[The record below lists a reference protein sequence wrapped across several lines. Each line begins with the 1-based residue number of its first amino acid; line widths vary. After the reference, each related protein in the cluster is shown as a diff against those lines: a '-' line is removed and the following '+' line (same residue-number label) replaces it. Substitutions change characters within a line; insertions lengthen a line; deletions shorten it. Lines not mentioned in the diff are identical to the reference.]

1 MEETPVKCDECGSRN
16 LSLDDVRG
24 ERVCVDCGLVIESD
38 IVDLSAEWNQYE
50 GKADKSR
57 VGSPLNMMLHDKGL
71 ATDIDWQ
78 NRDYSGKA
86 IANATRT
93 QLHRMRKWQ
102 KRSRV
107 SNSRERNLQQAM
119 QDMSTMGSILGL
131 PKSIMD
137 DASLLYRRCLDANI
151 IRGRSIPGVAAA
163 CIFIACELAHVP
175 RPIQD
180 VSSSLRMGKKELGR
194 TIRNVKKSL
203 RVRTGPKSANLYFD
217 QFCSK
222 LGLAPTVITEC
233 EEMYQKVVAY
243 EMDSGRGPTGLAAA
257 IIYIA
262 SIVCGQRRTQ
272 REIADIA
279 GVTEVTIRNRY
290 KELTSAFDIDLE
302 AYE

>member
-1 MEETPVKCDECGSRN
+1 MDETVVKCDECGSRN
-16 LSLDDVRG
+16 LMLDPVRG
-24 ERVCVDCGLVIESD
+24 ERTCADCGLVLESD

-50 GKADKSR
+50 GTDDKSR
-57 VGSPLNMMLHDKGL
+57 VGSPVNMMLHDKGL
-71 ATDIDWQ
+71 TTDIDWKNQ
-78 NRDYSGKA
+78 DYSGKA
-86 IANATRT
+86 ISNATRT

-107 SNSRERNLQQAM
+107 SNSKERNLQQAM
-119 QDMSTMGSILGL
+119 QDMNTMGSILGL
-131 PKSIMD
+131 PKTIMD
-137 DASLLYRRCLDANI
+137 ESSLLYRKCLEANI

-163 CIFIACELAHVP
+163 CIFISCELAGIP

-194 TIRNVKKSL
+194 TIRNVKSALKI
-203 RVRTGPKSANLYFD
+203 RTGPKTANLYFD

-222 LGLAPTVITEC
+222 LQLSPAVRVEC
-233 EEMYQKVVAY
+233 EKMYEKVEKF

-262 SIVCGQRRTQ
+262 SITCGQRRTQ
-272 REIADIA
+272 REISDIA

-290 KELTSAFDIDLE
+290 KELTAAFDIDLE